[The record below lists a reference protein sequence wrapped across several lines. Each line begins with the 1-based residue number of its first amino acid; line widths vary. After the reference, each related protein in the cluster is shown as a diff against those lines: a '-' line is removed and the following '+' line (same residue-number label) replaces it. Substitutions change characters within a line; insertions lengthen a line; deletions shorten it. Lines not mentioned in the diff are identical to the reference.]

1 MPPTTIR
8 NNYSFF
14 ERILFPDTHI
24 NIDALRKKVEGKT
37 ILITGASYGIGEQ
50 LAYLLAPTGAMQILV
65 ARTQDKLEDV
75 CTQITELGGTATYYA
90 VDLTKEDELDRL
102 IASLHLLPHGID
114 IVVSNAG
121 KSIHRYLYASMD
133 RYHDF
138 TRTMSL
144 NYLAPVKLLLALLPR
159 LEENHGQLINISAI
173 NVLLAPAPG
182 WAAYQ
187 ASKVAFDNWF
197 RCIGPELVLNGMK
210 ATTIYLPLVKTRMI
224 EPTKAYNNMPAMHP
238 AHVAR
243 IIAKTMYTRKTR
255 YRPWWLFIAQ
265 FSSLIFRYP
274 WEKITENYLKR
285 IHAKNNTN
293 P

>member
-1 MPPTTIR
+1 MNPTTIQ
-8 NNYSFF
+8 NNYGFLES
-14 ERILFPDTHI
+14 ILFPVTHI
-24 NIDALRKKVEGKT
+24 NFDKLKERVGGKT

-50 LAYLLAPTGAMQILV
+50 LAYLLAPTGANLILV
-65 ARTQDKLEDV
+65 ARTEDKLASV
-75 CTQITELGGTATYYA
+75 CNLILERGGKASYYP
-90 VDLTKEDELDRL
+90 VDLTKEEELDRL
-102 IASLHLLPHGID
+102 IASLTSMHNGID

-121 KSIHRYLYASMD
+121 KSIHRYLYASLD

-138 TRTMSL
+138 TRTMNL
-144 NYLAPVKLLLALLPR
+144 NYLAPVKLLLALLPG
-159 LEENHGQLINISAI
+159 LEEKCGQIINVSAI

-210 ATTIYLPLVKTRMI
+210 ATSIYLPLVKTRMI
-224 EPTKAYNNMPAMHP
+224 EPTKAYKYMPAMHP

-255 YRPWWLFIAQ
+255 YRPWWLFMAQ

-293 P
+293 S